1 MRCYFKG
8 VFMAKHIQKKSM
20 QEGFTVWIT
29 GLPFSGKKDTGRI
42 LAERLDM
49 IGYKT
54 TVLIGGQI
62 RRQYEKKLGF
72 SKEEIYKNIRRIAF
86 ECKLLSDSGIIA
98 IAVTISP
105 FRDLREEC
113 RRLLG
118 RFVEVYHKCPLEI
131 LKKRDKK
138 GLFLRAEQGE
148 LKNVAG
154 ISIPY
159 EESEHP
165 EVVIH
170 CEKDTPFKAA
180 SKILLQLKK
189 LGFLEEADHSV
200 LLKQEEKDIRRILRE
215 TWFK

>member
-1 MRCYFKG
+1 
-8 VFMAKHIQKKSM
+8 MAKHIQTKSI

-131 LKKRDKK
+131 LKKKDKK
-138 GLFLRAEQGE
+138 DLFLRAEQGE

-170 CEKDTPFKAA
+170 CEKDPPFNAA

-189 LGFLEEADHSV
+189 LGFLEEAEHSV

>member
-1 MRCYFKG
+1 
-8 VFMAKHIQKKSM
+8 MAKNIRNKNI

-29 GLPFSGKKDTGRI
+29 GLPFTRKKETGRI
-42 LAERLDM
+42 LAERLNM

-54 TVLIGGQI
+54 AVLIGGQI

-72 SKEEIYKNIRRIAF
+72 TKEEIYKNIRRIAF
-86 ECKLLSDSGIIA
+86 ECKLLSENGVIA

-105 FRDLREEC
+105 FRDLRKEC
-113 RRLLG
+113 RQLIG
-118 RFVEVYHKCPLEI
+118 RFVEVYQKCPLEI

-138 GLFLRAEQGE
+138 GLFQKAEEGKLQ
-148 LKNVAG
+148 NVAG
-154 ISIPY
+154 ISMPY

-165 EVVIH
+165 EVVL
-170 CEKDTPFKAA
+170 ETDKVRPFHAA
-180 SKILLQLKK
+180 SKILAKLQE

-200 LLKQEEKDIRRILRE
+200 LLKQEEMEIRKILRE

>member
-1 MRCYFKG
+1 MTKNI
-8 VFMAKHIQKKSM
+8 KTKSI
-20 QEGFTVWIT
+20 QEGLTVWVT
-29 GLPFSGKKDTGRI
+29 GLPFSGKKETGRI
-42 LAERLDM
+42 LAERLDI

-62 RRQYEKKLGF
+62 RRQYEKQLGF

-86 ECKLLSDSGIIA
+86 ECKLLSDNGIIA
-98 IAVTISP
+98 IAITISP
-105 FRDLREEC
+105 FRDLRKEC
-113 RRLLG
+113 RQLIG

-131 LKKRDKK
+131 LKKRDRK
-138 GLFLRAEQGE
+138 GLFLRAEQGK
-148 LKNVAG
+148 LNNVAG

-165 EVVIH
+165 DVVIH

-180 SKILLQLKK
+180 SKVLLKLKK

>member
-1 MRCYFKG
+1 
-8 VFMAKHIQKKSM
+8 MAKNTKAKSI

-29 GLPFSGKKDTGRI
+29 GLPFSGKKETGRI

-54 TVLIGGQI
+54 TVLVGGQI
-62 RRQYEKKLGF
+62 RRQYEKNLGF

-86 ECKLLSDSGIIA
+86 ECKILSDNGVIA
-98 IAVTISP
+98 IAITISP

-113 RRLLG
+113 RRLIG
-118 RFVEVYHKCPLEI
+118 RFIEVYHKCPLET
-131 LKKRDKK
+131 LKKRDEK
-138 GLFLRAEQGE
+138 GLFLRAERGE

-180 SKILLQLKK
+180 SKVLLQSKR
-189 LGFLEEADHSV
+189 LGFLEEAAHSV

-215 TWFK
+215 TWSK